1 MMSIYEIIA
10 FVGLGG
16 LIFGFTL
23 GVAFTLWQEHK
34 GD

>member
-1 MMSIYEIIA
+1 MGIVEILT

-16 LIFGFTL
+16 LVFGFAL

>member
-1 MMSIYEIIA
+1 MGIVEILI
-10 FVGLGG
+10 FIGLGG